1 MEYSRKYARLWQTGR
16 PETPVEQALLE
27 NRIGRFAICEQKADC
42 FEYWIAGLYR
52 GGAVPEGLKPYRFP
66 ESDWAVFSARG
77 PLPGSLQ
84 ALNTCIWQDW
94 YPNDGQQVV
103 GNGAPRCWGFYKRW
117 RGGIR
122 GGDAGGAARILSRT
136 AGPIHCR
143 PGTSA
148 GRPGWPGSTIRVRQ
162 VKNRMNFRIT
172 DDGNERDIHEIHEML
187 RDYNLRHREAS
198 ENVPLGVFLE
208 DETGR
213 KFAGLTGE
221 TFGNWLCIRFLFVG
235 EAFRGQG
242 LGSRLLEAAENEAR
256 QRGCKYAFV
265 DTFSFQAPAFYEKH
279 GYREVFTLEDYPY
292 TEKRHYY
299 TKAL

>member
-1 MEYSRKYARLWQTGR
+1 MH
-16 PETPVEQALLE
+16 
-27 NRIGRFAICEQKADC
+27 I
-42 FEYWIAGLYR
+42 
-52 GGAVPEGLKPYRFP
+52 
-66 ESDWAVFSARG
+66 
-77 PLPGSLQ
+77 
-84 ALNTCIWQDW
+84 
-94 YPNDGQQVV
+94 
-103 GNGAPRCWGFYKRW
+103 
-117 RGGIR
+117 
-122 GGDAGGAARILSRT
+122 
-136 AGPIHCR
+136 
-143 PGTSA
+143 
-148 GRPGWPGSTIRVRQ
+148 
-162 VKNRMNFRIT
+162 RIT
-172 DDGNERDIHEIHEML
+172 DDGNERGIHEIHEML
-187 RDYNLRHREAS
+187 RDYNRRHCEAS

-213 KFAGLTGE
+213 KFAGLTDE

-256 QRGCKYAFV
+256 QCGCKYAFV

>member
-1 MEYSRKYARLWQTGR
+1 MH
-16 PETPVEQALLE
+16 
-27 NRIGRFAICEQKADC
+27 I
-42 FEYWIAGLYR
+42 
-52 GGAVPEGLKPYRFP
+52 
-66 ESDWAVFSARG
+66 
-77 PLPGSLQ
+77 
-84 ALNTCIWQDW
+84 
-94 YPNDGQQVV
+94 
-103 GNGAPRCWGFYKRW
+103 
-117 RGGIR
+117 
-122 GGDAGGAARILSRT
+122 
-136 AGPIHCR
+136 
-143 PGTSA
+143 
-148 GRPGWPGSTIRVRQ
+148 
-162 VKNRMNFRIT
+162 RIT

-221 TFGNWLCIRFLFVG
+221 TFGNWLCIRFLF
-235 EAFRGQG
+235 
-242 LGSRLLEAAENEAR
+242 AENEAR
-256 QRGCKYAFV
+256 QCGCKYAFV